1 MELRRHRVIIGN
13 MPSGCLEGALPSS
26 IFEVSGGVCS
36 RCVWQLQSAVCS
48 QDRSAAWIAKL
59 DLVCDWI
66 GLEGDWVT
74 PERRTRRHVLGPVV
88 TALSAERWRPD
99 LEVPDDF
106 RIARLPGELLVY
118 HAVGNH
124 RTRRD
129 KGRDIKGTGA
139 VLAAIDRLRAE
150 GVPIRLFFATDVPSR
165 DVRYYQVQADIVVD
179 QLNYGRLG
187 ANARES
193 LMLGRPLITSI
204 KHGRAPRLPYLVEAP
219 AQHAD
224 EATVYDELKALLG
237 DADRR
242 RRMGLASRAFALK
255 WHAQDV
261 CAARFETVID
271 RVRSG
276 LPADPDNVLGTA
288 DGETDGSATSPS
300 AAAAS
305 SLAAST
311 HRP

>member
-1 MELRRHRVIIGN
+1 
-13 MPSGCLEGALPSS
+13 
-26 IFEVSGGVCS
+26 
-36 RCVWQLQSAVCS
+36 
-48 QDRSAAWIAKL
+48 
-59 DLVCDWI
+59 
-66 GLEGDWVT
+66 
-74 PERRTRRHVLGPVV
+74 
-88 TALSAERWRPD
+88 
-99 LEVPDDF
+99 
-106 RIARLPGELLVY
+106 
-118 HAVGNH
+118 
-124 RTRRD
+124 
-129 KGRDIKGTGA
+129 
-139 VLAAIDRLRAE
+139 
-150 GVPIRLFFATDVPSR
+150 
-165 DVRYYQVQADIVVD
+165 
-179 QLNYGRLG
+179 
-187 ANARES
+187 
-193 LMLGRPLITSI
+193 MLGRPLITSI

-305 SLAAST
+305 SLAASP